1 MPCSLSFRPGQ
12 LAAQKEEPMPCRQH
26 LPATEY
32 PVPTGLST
40 KITPKSLVHDTYM
53 HTTVLT

>member
-53 HTTVLT
+53 YTQ